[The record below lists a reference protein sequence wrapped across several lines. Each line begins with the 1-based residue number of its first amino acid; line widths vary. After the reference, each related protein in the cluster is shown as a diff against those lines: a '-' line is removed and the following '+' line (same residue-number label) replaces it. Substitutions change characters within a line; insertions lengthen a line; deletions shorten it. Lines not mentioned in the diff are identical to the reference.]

1 MKPAFRFVHLIY
13 TAAAVAAFPLRAA
26 EDAPPPPAAAASA
39 PAFEGAIG
47 LLLSASP
54 EYSGAQARKLRTL
67 PGFYLRYGRFT
78 VSNAGGFVTRRKDDV
93 VRGLGLD
100 LSGGTLIRTTLA
112 LRIDNGRR
120 SSSSGALAGIDDVR
134 RTLRLR
140 GVATWPFGDGWKL
153 AAGLSSDL
161 LGRGGGQIADLGLSH
176 ERTLGPGL
184 TWSVGSGVSWA
195 SSRYMQSWYGVTP
208 EAARRSG
215 YAEYAPGSG
224 LREVSIGTGLRH
236 EFNRDWIGFADLS
249 ASRLLGPAR
258 RSPLTT
264 APKQWQAGAGL
275 AWRF

>member
-13 TAAAVAAFPLRAA
+13 TAAAVAACPLRAA
-26 EDAPPPPAAAASA
+26 DDAPPAPAEVPAA
-39 PAFEGAIG
+39 PVFEGAVG

-54 EYSGAQARKLRTL
+54 EYSGAKARKLRTL
-67 PGFYLRYGRFT
+67 PGFYLRYGRYS

-93 VRGLGLD
+93 VRGLGID
-100 LSGGTLIRTTLA
+100 LSGGTPIRTTLA

-120 SSSSGALAGIDDVR
+120 SSSSGALSGIDDVR

-140 GVATWPFGDGWKL
+140 AVATLPLGEGWKL
-153 AAGLSSDL
+153 GAGLGSDL
-161 LGRGGGQIADLGLSH
+161 LGRGGGQTADLGLSH

-184 TWSVGSGVSWA
+184 TWSAGGGLVWA

-208 EAARRSG
+208 EAAQRSG
-215 YAEYAPGSG
+215 YAAYAPGSG

-236 EFNRDWIGFADLS
+236 EFSRDWIGFADLS

-264 APKQWQAGAGL
+264 SPSQWQAGGGL